1 MSHLNFDQITYFRH
15 FNKVSVTPGTY
26 HEQSVIQRLQKGDSD
41 AFLELYNHY
50 HPALYHYVLGFVKS
64 PAIAEDLLQDV
75 FLKIWEI
82 RHRINPELS
91 FKAYLYR
98 ICRNSVFKLLKK
110 IAVDEILRVQVMQQF
125 TQSVADADLKL
136 LWQQYD
142 EILQSAIN
150 RLPPQRQKVFR
161 LCREEGRTYEQVAD
175 ELGISR
181 NTVKEHMVLAM
192 KLIREHVDQYGDTP
206 TQFMFL
212 LFLIKEIPAVVSSL
226 A

>member
-1 MSHLNFDQITYFRH
+1 
-15 FNKVSVTPGTY
+15 VPVTPDTY
-26 HEQSVIQRLQKGDSD
+26 HEQTVILRLQKGDSD
-41 AFLELYNHY
+41 AFLELYNQY
-50 HPALYHYVLGFVKS
+50 HPALYHYVLRFVKS
-64 PAIAEDLLQDV
+64 PAIAEDVLQDV

-82 RHRINPELS
+82 KSRIDPALS

-110 IAVDEILRVQVMQQF
+110 MAVDEDLRLQVLQQF
-125 TQSVADADLKL
+125 TQSVADADLKI
-136 LWQQYD
+136 LWQQYE
-142 EILQSAIN
+142 EILQAAIN

-161 LCREEGRTYEQVAD
+161 LCREEGKTYEQVAD

-192 KLIREHVDQYGDTP
+192 KLIREHVDQFGDTP
-206 TQFMFL
+206 SHFIFL
-212 LFLIKEIPAVVSSL
+212 LFLVTDIPAAFISL